1 MYIVDQNKKRCVHFS
16 SDQELDL
23 MSVFNSNYDRDYMS
37 NQDYM
42 KVGGESQV
50 WVNEKDEYN
59 GCQTFKQNFDF
70 THKTS

>member
-1 MYIVDQNKKRCVHFS
+1 MFIVDKHKKRCVHFG
-16 SDQELDL
+16 SDPEHDL

-42 KVGGESQV
+42 KVGGESQD

-59 GCQTFKQNFDF
+59 GC
-70 THKTS
+70 

>member
-1 MYIVDQNKKRCVHFS
+1 MHFS

-70 THKTS
+70 THKTSQIGTLEK